1 MTEII
6 EGLGRSE
13 RERIGALREGGR
25 FFWIDL
31 AVDDTSRDDLEAALG
46 IPEPALERLFEFGR
60 EVAASRRFYAD
71 GRQVVFTFHCYL
83 DSTAPAGETPYRLR
97 PIELRVLVSGDY
109 LLTLH
114 EERASLRHLVADMPE
129 GRSEQYLVYT
139 VLDSMV
145 ATTFDALNEAE
156 LVLERLGQMSTDM
169 RAGRE
174 PMAALRAINSRLW
187 GMRRRIG
194 PEQSLF
200 ERVSVEIG
208 RVEGLVADDERY
220 FDRIADQLNRLVNG
234 IDAAGD
240 ALAKGID
247 LRLNETTYWLTVV
260 ATIFLPLTFITGFFG
275 MNFGW
280 MVEQI
285 DTPLT
290 FWLLGIGTPVVGVLL
305 IWRLVVRG
313 SPVQPDGDTSEPA
326 Q

>member
-1 MTEII
+1 MTEIV
-6 EGLGRSE
+6 EKLGKSE
-13 RERIGALREGGR
+13 RERIAALREGGR

-31 AVDDTSRDDLEAALG
+31 AVGETSRDDLGEALA
-46 IPEPALERLFEFGR
+46 IPEPALERLFDFRSG
-60 EVAASRRFYAD
+60 VAASRKLYAD
-71 GRQVVFTFHCYL
+71 GRQVAFAFHCYL
-83 DSTAPAGETPYRLR
+83 ESSPSAGEAQYRLH
-97 PIELRVLVSGDY
+97 PVEVHVLVSGDY

-114 EERASLRHLVADMPE
+114 EEQASLRHLVSDLPE

-145 ATTFDALNEAE
+145 ATAFDALNEAE
-156 LVLERLGQMSTDM
+156 LALERLGLTSTDM

-174 PMAALRAINSRLW
+174 PMAALRAINSRLS
-187 GMRRRIG
+187 GLRRRIG
-194 PEQSLF
+194 PERSLF
-200 ERVSVEIG
+200 ERVTVEIA
-208 RVEGLVADDERY
+208 RIEGLEGDDERY
-220 FDRIADQLNRLVNG
+220 FERIGEQLSRLVDA
-234 IDAAGD
+234 IDAAAD

-285 DTPLT
+285 DTPLM

-305 IWRLVVRG
+305 VWWLVVRG
-313 SPVQPDGDTSEPA
+313 SPVQPDRDTSEPA

>member
-31 AVDDTSRDDLEAALG
+31 AVDDTSRDDLGAALG
-46 IPEPALERLFEFGR
+46 IPEPALERLFEFGSG
-60 EVAASRRFYAD
+60 VAASRNFYAD
-71 GRQVVFTFHCYL
+71 GRQVVFAFHCYL
-83 DSTAPAGETPYRLR
+83 DSTPPAGETPYRLR
-97 PIELRVLVSGDY
+97 PIEVRVLVTGDY

-114 EERASLRHLVADMPE
+114 EERASLRHLVSDTPD

-145 ATTFDALNEAE
+145 ATAFDALNEAE
-156 LVLERLGQMSTDM
+156 LVLERLAVISTDM

-194 PEQSLF
+194 PEHSLF

-208 RVEGLVADDERY
+208 RVAGLVADDERY
-220 FDRIADQLNRLVNG
+220 FERIADQLGRLVDA
-234 IDAAGD
+234 IDAAAD

-290 FWLLGIGTPVVGVLL
+290 FWLLGIGTPVIGVLL

-313 SPVQPDGDTSEPA
+313 SPVQPDLDTSESP
-326 Q
+326 

>member
-60 EVAASRRFYAD
+60 EVAASRKFYAD